1 MLVILSPSGGRCW
14 VLSSAFLELLL
25 IKCTCAK
32 LIRSLLTSS
41 HGDTW
46 LPADLAA
53 TSLFII
59 KVQERDLGVYVL
71 YDISCYVFV
80 DYKGVMIC
88 IPFLTST
95 PLVYRA

>member
-32 LIRSLLTSS
+32 LIRSLADLPL

-53 TSLFII
+53 ASLFII
-59 KVQERDLGVYVL
+59 KVQERDPGVYVR
-71 YDISCYVFV
+71 
-80 DYKGVMIC
+80 M
-88 IPFLTST
+88 T
-95 PLVYRA
+95 